1 LPYTIRHAIET
12 DLACLSDIEQ
22 HAAVR
27 FAPYKLDKTMS
38 TIVTPYDAFVEGLTE
53 GLLWVAADDN
63 DRPVGFA
70 LACVV
75 GNTVH
80 LDELDVLPEHGRRGL
95 GTRLVETVCDWA
107 RTNHYQA
114 ITLTTLSHIPWNRP
128 WYERQGFR
136 VLSPHEYTPLQ
147 AMLLQTD
154 IIRGLQH
161 KNRVIMR
168 RELVA

>member
-1 LPYTIRHAIET
+1 MPYAIRHAIES
-12 DLACLSDIEQ
+12 DLACLSEIEKR
-22 HAAVR
+22 AAVR
-27 FAPYKLDKTMS
+27 FAEYDLEKIMS
-38 TIVTPYDAFVEGLTE
+38 TITTPPDAFAEGLTAR
-53 GLLWVAADDN
+53 LLWVAADDN
-63 DRPVGFA
+63 DSPVGFA
-70 LACVV
+70 LACAV

-107 RTNHYQA
+107 RTHHYKA
-114 ITLTTLSHIPWNRP
+114 VTLTTLSHIPWNGP

-154 IIRGLQH
+154 IIRGLPE

-168 RELVA
+168 RDLY